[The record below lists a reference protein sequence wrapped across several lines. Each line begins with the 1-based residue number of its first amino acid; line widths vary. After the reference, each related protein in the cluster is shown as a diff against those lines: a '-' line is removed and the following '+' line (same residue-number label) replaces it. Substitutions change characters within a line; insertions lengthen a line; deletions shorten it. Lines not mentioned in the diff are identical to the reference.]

1 MMLGVFSGL
10 VAMIAAAGSPLQGEW
25 QWFKGNTHTHTWWSD
40 GDSPPEVVVAWYKEH
55 GYQFLVLSDHN
66 ILSEGEK
73 WVNPSS
79 GARAKAAEIYEK
91 MFSPEWIVKEQRPGG
106 QDKPPAMHYR
116 LKTLSEFRHLFEE
129 AGRFM
134 LIVGEEI
141 TDSFEKLP
149 VHLNAL
155 NIREYIPP
163 QHGNSVFETMQN
175 NVNAVLAQQA
185 KFGVPMLVHLNHPN
199 FHYSNTA
206 EDIMRLQGENFFE
219 VYNGH
224 PGVRNYGDERYPSTD
239 RMWDIMLT
247 KRLAELDM
255 PIMYGLATDD
265 AHGYTTWGV
274 GEPNP
279 GRGWVMVRAR
289 FLTPEHIIEALNRG
303 DFYASTG
310 VTLKSVTFAD
320 NTLSIEIDAQPG
332 VNYRTQFIGTLTG
345 YDPEHKSPPEDLTI
359 YITRRYSEDIGQVLA
374 EQAGPKASYKLTGRE
389 VYVRAKVI
397 SDAPHP
403 NPFAAGD
410 VQVAWIQ
417 PVRPAPTD

>member
-1 MMLGVFSGL
+1 MTLMMISWLAAVVATAGV
-10 VAMIAAAGSPLQGEW
+10 PLDGEW

-40 GDSPPEVVVAWYKEH
+40 GDSPPEVAVAWYKEH

-73 WVNPSS
+73 WVNAAK
-79 GARAKAAEIYEK
+79 GARAKAAENYEK
-91 MFSPEWIVKEQRPGG
+91 MFSSDWIVKENRAVGDDQ
-106 QDKPPAMHYR
+106 PPAVHYR
-116 LKTLSEFRHLFEE
+116 LKTLSEFRHLFED

-141 TDSFEKLP
+141 TDSFEKRP
-149 VHLNAL
+149 VHLNGL
-155 NIREYIPP
+155 NLREMIPP
-163 QHGNSVFETMQN
+163 QHGDSVFETMQN

-185 KFGVPMLVHLNHPN
+185 KYGVPMLVHLNHPN

-206 EDIMRLQGENFFE
+206 EDIMRLKGENFFE
-219 VYNGH
+219 VFNGH
-224 PGVRNYGDERYPSTD
+224 PGVRNHGDERYPSTD
-239 RMWDIMLT
+239 RMWDIILT

-255 PIMYGLATDD
+255 PIMYGMATDD

-274 GEPNP
+274 GQANP

-310 VTLKSVTFAD
+310 VTLKKVTFAD
-320 NTLSIEIDAQPG
+320 DTLSVEIDAQPG
-332 VNYRTQFIGTLTG
+332 VNYRTQFIGTLAG
-345 YDPEHKSPPEDLTI
+345 YDPEHKSPPEDLTV
-359 YITRRYSEDIGQVLA
+359 YITRRYSDDIGQVLS
-374 EQAGPKASYKLTGRE
+374 EQTGAQASYKLTGRE

-403 NPFAAGD
+403 NPFAEGD
-410 VQVAWIQ
+410 VQLAWVQ
-417 PVRPAPTD
+417 PVRPTRAE